1 MKDEK
6 LKIEIVEFFR
16 NSQKFGNFHP
26 NPNGE
31 QLLNK
36 DKPIIKKYFLNDDNI
51 IIEIFNYPTLL
62 RINNGFFNLINECS
76 IIFNFFFK
84 VV

>member
-16 NSQKFGNFHP
+16 NSQVRYSY
-26 NPNGE
+26 PNGK
-31 QLLNK
+31 QLSNP

>member
-16 NSQKFGNFHP
+16 NSQVRYSYP
-26 NPNGE
+26 NDK
-31 QLLNK
+31 QLSNP

-51 IIEIFNYPTLL
+51 IIEIFNYPALL
-62 RINNGFFNLINECS
+62 RINNGFFNLINKCS
-76 IIFNFFFK
+76 IIFNFFSK

>member
-16 NSQKFGNFHP
+16 KSQVRYSYP
-26 NPNGE
+26 NDK
-31 QLLNK
+31 QLSNP

-62 RINNGFFNLINECS
+62 RINNGFFNLINKCS

-84 VV
+84 VI